1 MAVNVGKQIE
11 EIRRKM
17 SMNQTDFAKLF
28 KVSAMTISRWERG
41 GNPPGARELLIL
53 GRLANKAGCSGWH
66 FWQLAG
72 ITRAE
77 CERALDGRKNGQAD
91 RSMSSNR

>member
-1 MAVNVGKQIE
+1 MAANVGKQIE
-11 EIRRKM
+11 DIRHRM
-17 SMNQTDFAKLF
+17 SLNQTEFARFF
-28 KVSAMTISRWERG
+28 KVSAMTVSRWERG

-53 GRLANKAGCSGWH
+53 GRLANRAGYNGWH

-77 CERALDGRKNGQAD
+77 CERALNGTKERTA
-91 RSMSSNR
+91 RAGS